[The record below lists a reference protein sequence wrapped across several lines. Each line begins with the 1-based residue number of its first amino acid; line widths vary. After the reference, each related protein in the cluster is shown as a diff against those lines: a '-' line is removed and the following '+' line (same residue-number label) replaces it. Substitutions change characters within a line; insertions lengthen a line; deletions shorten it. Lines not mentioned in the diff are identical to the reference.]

1 MGAEIIATISSIF
14 GLIPQLFT
22 ELSAIFYTPG
32 SGETAGKFTFI
43 GTLALIGLGLGLC
56 FVVFRMIRGF
66 MHLRG

>member
-1 MGAEIIATISSIF
+1 MGAEIITTVSSIF
-14 GLIPQLFT
+14 GLIPDLFT

-32 SGETAGKFTFI
+32 VAEAPGKFTFI
-43 GTLALIGLGLGLC
+43 GTLALLGLGLALC